1 MSVRVGVAEEQKAAA
16 IQEVKAAMKINKDL
30 RMHERYQTILML
42 LLGESYERIS
52 EVTGRALATL
62 YNYSK
67 AYREQGIQGLQIGRP
82 PGRNRLLT
90 AEQERQVYEVVTIQ
104 TPADQGFPAQMNWT
118 SPLVRKWMEQTWD
131 IRYSDRGTRD
141 LLYRLK
147 LSFTK
152 PTYTLAKADPQ
163 KQEEFKEKFQELK
176 KLLAGHID
184 RILFEDESMIRDY
197 QALSRTW
204 FPKGQQKIIPTYG
217 KHWGAKLIGT
227 LDYESGEVFCIQ
239 EEQYTAKEFLSF
251 LERVLEKYKGDRIV
265 MILDNARI
273 HHADLIQ
280 PFLTANQAKLTLVY
294 LPPYSP
300 NLNMIE
306 ELWGWLKSS
315 VIHNVFFDSVQKIRK
330 AVQGFIRLI
339 NETPAATVER
349 LCLQF

>member
-1 MSVRVGVAEEQKAAA
+1 M
-16 IQEVKAAMKINKDL
+16 
-30 RMHERYQTILML
+30 
-42 LLGESYERIS
+42 
-52 EVTGRALATL
+52 TGRAVATL
-62 YNYSK
+62 CNYSK
-67 AYREQGIQGLQIGRP
+67 AYRKQGIQGLQIGRP
-82 PGRNRLLT
+82 PGRHRLLT
-90 AEQERQVYEVVTIQ
+90 AEQDQHVFEVVTNQ
-104 TPADQGFPAQMNWT
+104 TPESQGFPAPMNWT
-118 SPLVRKWMEQTWD
+118 SPLVRKWIEQKWG

-163 KQEEFKEKFQELK
+163 KQEEFKETFEELK
-176 KLLAGHID
+176 KLLDGHID

-204 FPKGQQKIIPTYG
+204 FPKGHQKIIPTYG

-227 LDYESGEVFCIQ
+227 LDYESGEVFCLQ

-251 LERVLEKYKGDRIV
+251 LERVLEKYEGDRIV

-280 PFLTANQAKLTLVY
+280 PFLKEHQAKLTLVY

-306 ELWGWLKSS
+306 ELWGWLKASM
-315 VIHNVFFDSVQKIRK
+315 IYNVFFDSVQKIRK
-330 AVQGFIRLI
+330 AVQGFIQSI